1 MSKEEP
7 YMTFMTNK
15 EIVKHIEHLK
25 TLDLPE
31 LEKQSM
37 ISDWKKSLN
46 QNKYEEQYIE
56 LEKWLN
62 DNNKKAISGLYPK
75 EGYDKEYRPISNFSV
90 KIDKWLLDNCPLT
103 WVTDKIKW
111 QYGI

>member
-1 MSKEEP
+1 MSNELMKVYYLQP
-7 YMTFMTNK
+7 LLATFKIMARIDKIYGT
-15 EIVKHIEHLK
+15 
-25 TLDLPE
+25 
-31 LEKQSM
+31 Q
-37 ISDWKKSLN
+37 
-46 QNKYEEQYIE
+46 EQYIE